1 MRKIAKDMF
10 YNVDMVSLEEIYIAI
25 TGRRHP
31 GYARGETLWHEI
43 HRELRVR
50 GFDGV
55 SIYLGGEDGHI
66 AVYDVEKHE
75 LTRVNDASKILDL
88 VRELK
93 GK

>member
-10 YNVDMVSLEEIYIAI
+10 YNVVMVSLEEIYEAI
-25 TGRRHP
+25 TGQRHP
-31 GYARGETLWHEI
+31 GGAKGETLWQDV
-43 HRELRVR
+43 HRELRAR
-50 GFDGV
+50 GFDEV

-75 LTRVNDASKILDL
+75 LVRVNDASKILDL